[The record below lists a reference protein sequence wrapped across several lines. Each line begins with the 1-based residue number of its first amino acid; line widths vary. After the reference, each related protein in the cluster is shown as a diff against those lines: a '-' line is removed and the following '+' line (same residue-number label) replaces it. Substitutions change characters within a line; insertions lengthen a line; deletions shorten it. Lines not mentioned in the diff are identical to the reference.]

1 MLRLTAIIHG
11 HVNGGGFRT
20 RIAIIADAFDL
31 TGFVHNRADGT
42 VRVLAEGDEIDLERF
57 AKAINV
63 KNRSINVTS
72 IEKQYSTA
80 LGDLGEF
87 GILLDELDS
96 ELYEVA
102 EALIYPEPDSEAK
115 S

>member
-1 MLRLTAIIHG
+1 MILKGLS
-11 HVNGGGFRT
+11 RT
-20 RIAIIADAFDL
+20 WTI
-31 TGFVHNRADGT
+31 GT
-42 VRVLAEGDEIDLERF
+42 FRVLAEGDEVDLERF

-102 EALIYPEPDSEAK
+102 EALIYPEPDLEAK